1 MQRDGEGGASQS
13 PVQTL
18 GDYVL
23 CLGPLEITT
32 ALTFIECSPYQGL
45 SRCQGL
51 MPSSSAQQLVCA
63 YLEPTSTMAFLG
75 LELCLASQ
83 SHPVPEGKPELL
95 GSDEAPELRAYPLGR
110 A

>member
-45 SRCQGL
+45 SR
-51 MPSSSAQQLVCA
+51 
-63 YLEPTSTMAFLG
+63 
-75 LELCLASQ
+75 
-83 SHPVPEGKPELL
+83 
-95 GSDEAPELRAYPLGR
+95 
-110 A
+110 